1 MENLNDIFTKEYFT
15 KLETFALHM
24 RQKLDIG
31 GYSGARKAKA
41 QGNSLEFSDY
51 REYRIGD
58 DLRRIDW
65 NSYARFEKLY
75 MKIFLEEKQAS
86 INLFVDSSNSM
97 FEGNKSLY
105 SKGLA
110 ASIAYIALKNMDKV
124 NLFGWSDGLQQ
135 KKLNT
140 HTSNQFMDVVQFLN
154 ELEQKGKTSFTK
166 TIKECGS
173 LPLGRGISFVFSDFL
188 TEDNWKESMKLLQYK
203 KQEIMLVWVLGQQD
217 VMPSQKGSLRLV
229 DKETKEARDLELTA
243 DVLKNYQ
250 KALESYEAN
259 IREFCKK
266 RGIVFV
272 KAVDDMP
279 LLKVLHN
286 MLVSY

>member
-1 MENLNDIFTKEYFT
+1 MENLNDVFTKGYFT

-97 FEGNKSLY
+97 SEGNKSLY
-105 SKGLA
+105 SKSLA

-140 HTSNQFMDVVQFLN
+140 HTSNQFMNVVQFLN
-154 ELEQKGKTSFTK
+154 ELEQKGETSFTK

-173 LPLGRGISFVFSDFL
+173 LPLGRGISFIFSDFL

-203 KQEIMLVWVLGQQD
+203 KQEIILVWVLGQQD
-217 VMPSQKGSLRLV
+217 VIPSQKGSLRLV
-229 DKETKEARDLELTA
+229 DKETGETRDLELTA

-250 KALESYEAN
+250 KALESYEAD

-279 LLKVLHN
+279 LLKVLYN
-286 MLVSY
+286 MLISY

>member
-97 FEGNKSLY
+97 SEGNKSLY

-166 TIKECGS
+166 TIKE
-173 LPLGRGISFVFSDFL
+173 
-188 TEDNWKESMKLLQYK
+188 
-203 KQEIMLVWVLGQQD
+203 
-217 VMPSQKGSLRLV
+217 
-229 DKETKEARDLELTA
+229 
-243 DVLKNYQ
+243 
-250 KALESYEAN
+250 
-259 IREFCKK
+259 
-266 RGIVFV
+266 
-272 KAVDDMP
+272 
-279 LLKVLHN
+279 
-286 MLVSY
+286 

>member
-1 MENLNDIFTKEYFT
+1 MENLNDVFTKDYFT

-97 FEGNKSLY
+97 SESKKALY
-105 SKGLA
+105 SKALM
-110 ASIAYIALKNMDKV
+110 ASVAYVALKNMDKV
-124 NLFGWSDGLQQ
+124 NLYCWGDGLQQ

-140 HTSNQFMDVVQFLN
+140 HTSNQFMNVVQFLN
-154 ELEQKGKTSFTK
+154 ELEQKGETSFTK

-173 LPLGRGISFVFSDFL
+173 LPLGRGISFIFSDFL
-188 TEDNWKESMKLLQYK
+188 KEDNWKESMKLLQYK
-203 KQEIMLVWVLGQQD
+203 KQEIILVWVLGQQD
-217 VMPSQKGSLRLV
+217 VIPSQKGSLRLV
-229 DKETKEARDLELTA
+229 DKETGETRDLELTA

-250 KALESYEAN
+250 KALESYEAD

-279 LLKVLHN
+279 LLKVLYN
-286 MLVSY
+286 MLISY